1 MSKRT
6 RIGVVLT
13 LVLGLLVVVSYQG
26 LALRRPAHSKDGD
39 RPQASLEAKGRV
51 ATGQRPE
58 APSAP
63 TEAAAPKVT
72 VPPPAPE
79 ESWAQ
84 KLERMD
90 RKQFDL
96 AVTRMARRVL
106 IARNLS
112 FVEKTPLLAAD
123 RDRLMQVLGDRES
136 FDQDFAA
143 SALRL
148 GLQPGSPEYQKAK
161 DIELRKL
168 QAGIEELIGASGLK
182 DFEQFRRGTT
192 NLPYAPDRS
201 GGRSVRAGRGAECV
215 PAVPQCGGPGGAQ
228 EDPGRLRTLRA
239 PVDPATG
246 LTTYDQTLLNRL
258 GPILTS
264 VQLQTLRD
272 IRVERNLGRAA
283 MKTLFPPRAPSTSE
297 GKK

>member
-1 MSKRT
+1 MSART
-6 RIGVVLT
+6 RISVILI
-13 LVLGLLVVVSYQG
+13 LILGLVVVVSHQ
-26 LALRRPAHSKDGD
+26 ALSSRRPAPSRDGD
-39 RPQASLEAKGRV
+39 RPPAFAEDTGGT
-51 ATGQRPE
+51 ATGSRPE
-58 APSAP
+58 APSSARE
-63 TEAAAPKVT
+63 TAAPAT
-72 VPPPAPE
+72 AAPPPTPE

-96 AVTRMARRVL
+96 AVARMARRVL
-106 IARNLS
+106 ITRNLS

-123 RDRLMQVLGDRES
+123 RDRLMQLLGDRDS
-136 FDQDFAA
+136 LDQDFAA
-143 SALRL
+143 SALRV
-148 GLQPGSPEYQKAK
+148 GLQPGSEEYQKAK

-192 NLPYAPDRS
+192 NLPSHLIDLV
-201 GGRSVRAGRGAECV
+201 GGAYERGAALNAFQRSRSAEV
-215 PAVPQCGGPGGAQ
+215 LEELKKTGQV
-228 EDPGRLRTLRA
+228 EELRA

>member
-39 RPQASLEAKGRV
+39 RPPASLEAKGRV

-96 AVTRMARRVL
+96 AVTRMVRRVL
-106 IARNLS
+106 ITRNLS

-182 DFEQFRRGTT
+182 DFEQYRRSTA
-192 NLPYAPDRS
+192 NLPTHLIDLV
-201 GGRSVRAGRGAECV
+201 GGAYERGAALNPFQRSRSAEV
-215 PAVPQCGGPGGAQ
+215 LEELKQSGQV
-228 EDPGRLRTLRA
+228 EDVRA

-246 LTTYDQTLLNRL
+246 LTAYDQALLNRL
-258 GPILTS
+258 GPILTP
-264 VQLQTLRD
+264 VQLQTLSD

>member
-1 MSKRT
+1 MSART
-6 RIGVVLT
+6 RISIIVI
-13 LVLGLLVVVSYQG
+13 LVLGLVVVVSHQALSSRHPTPPLDG
-26 LALRRPAHSKDGD
+26 ARPPALAEG
-39 RPQASLEAKGRV
+39 
-51 ATGQRPE
+51 TGGTDTGPRPE
-58 APSAP
+58 APSSAR
-63 TEAAAPKVT
+63 EAAAPSAT
-72 VPPPAPE
+72 TPPPTPE

-96 AVTRMARRVL
+96 AVARMARRVF
-106 IARNLS
+106 ITRNLS

-123 RDRLMQVLGDRES
+123 RDRLMQLLGDRDS
-136 FDQDFAA
+136 LDQDFAA
-143 SALRL
+143 SALRV
-148 GLQPGSPEYQKAK
+148 GLQSGSEEYQKAK
-161 DIELRKL
+161 DIELHKL

-182 DFEQFRRGTT
+182 DFEQYRRSTA
-192 NLPYAPDRS
+192 NLPSHLVDLV
-201 GGRSVRAGRGAECV
+201 GGAYERGAALNPFQRSRSAEV
-215 PAVPQCGGPGGAQ
+215 IDELKQSGQA
-228 EDPGRLRTLRA
+228 EDLRA

-246 LTTYDQTLLNRL
+246 LTPYDQTLLNRL

-297 GKK
+297 GKQ